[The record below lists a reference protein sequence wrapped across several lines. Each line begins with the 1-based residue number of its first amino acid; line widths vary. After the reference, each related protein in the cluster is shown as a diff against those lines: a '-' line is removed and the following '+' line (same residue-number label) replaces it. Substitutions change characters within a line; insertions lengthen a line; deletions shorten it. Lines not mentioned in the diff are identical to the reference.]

1 MKKTVNGVIFD
12 MDGLMFDTE
21 KIYGIY
27 WREVS
32 AELGFP
38 MDEAMVAQMCGAV
51 RDFQIKTLRDLLGDE
66 APAETII
73 DETMRRTRE
82 HITHNPIPMKAGLI
96 ELLTALRERNI
107 PAAVATGTRRVYAN
121 DMLTR
126 TGVAPYITAMVCG
139 DEVSACKPDPE
150 IFLKAA
156 ALIGV
161 PPIECIV
168 LEDSYNGIRAA
179 HAAGAQPIMIPD
191 TMQPTEEIRA
201 LCTHVLPRLDNV
213 INVL

>member
-1 MKKTVNGVIFD
+1 MKKTVNGIIFD

-38 MDEAMVAQMCGAV
+38 MDEAMVAQM
-51 RDFQIKTLRDLLGDE
+51 
-66 APAETII
+66 
-73 DETMRRTRE
+73 
-82 HITHNPIPMKAGLI
+82 
-96 ELLTALRERNI
+96 
-107 PAAVATGTRRVYAN
+107 
-121 DMLTR
+121 
-126 TGVAPYITAMVCG
+126 CG